1 MITDRSYMSL
11 LVIDRYDN
19 LFEKRDKLTRQRKNR
34 KCHQETVIIVRTT
47 VRETGK
53 EWGSMFLENM

>member
-19 LFEKRDKLTRQRKNR
+19 LVEKRDKLTQQRKNR
-34 KCHQETVIIVRTT
+34 KCHQEIVIMERTAMKK
-47 VRETGK
+47 TGK
-53 EWGSMFLENM
+53 EWGSMCLENM